1 MTERPTGDRL
11 QKALAHAGLGSRR
24 AMEELIADGRVTVN
38 GRVAELGQRVDPRKD
53 LVEVDGSRVPLAPD
67 LVYYLL
73 NKPPGVVVSA
83 DDERGRRTV
92 YDLVDAAE
100 RIWAVGR
107 LDIESEGAL
116 LMTNDGDLTERLTH
130 PRYAVPK
137 TYLAWVKGRP
147 DSKALRTLARGVELD
162 DGRTSPAE
170 VDLVETAGGA
180 SLVELTITEGR
191 NRQVR
196 RMMDAVG
203 HPVMRLARTSIG
215 PLGLGHLRPGSARR
229 LSPFEVQALY
239 KETQG

>member
-1 MTERPTGDRL
+1 VTEAKGDRL

-24 AMEELIADGRVTVN
+24 AMEELIAAGRVTVN
-38 GRVAELGQRVDPRKD
+38 GEVAELGRRVDTHND
-53 LVEVDGSRVPLAPD
+53 VVEVDGSRVPLAPD

-83 DDERGRRTV
+83 DDERGRQTV
-92 YDLVDAAE
+92 YDLVDSGE

-116 LMTNDGDLTERLTH
+116 ILTNDGDLTEHLTH

-137 TYLAWVKGRP
+137 TYLAWVKGKP
-147 DSKALRTLARGVELD
+147 DSKALRALARGVELE
-162 DGRTSPAE
+162 DGKTAPAE
-170 VDLVETAGGA
+170 VDLVESAGGA

-203 HPVMRLARTSIG
+203 HPVIRLARTSIG
-215 PLGLGHLRPGSARR
+215 ALSLGHLRPGAARR
-229 LSPFEVQALY
+229 LGPVEVQALY
-239 KETQG
+239 KETGQ